1 MSSSVVRISDDVRV
15 AKSADRFSIQ
25 EFDSLSGDVSTIR
38 VYTKAEALALAKE
51 LSEWAETQPEIEE

>member
-1 MSSSVVRISDDVRV
+1 M